1 VAGERGGRRSVY
13 VYRLVDRR
21 EDRWSRQVLDD
32 GGMAAAG
39 CAVAD
44 LNGDGRQ
51 DVVCVG
57 TATANVKWYENRH
70 E

>member
-1 VAGERGGRRSVY
+1 M
-13 VYRLVDRR
+13 RR
-21 EDRWSRQVLDD
+21 ETTWTTQVLDD

-44 LNGDGRQ
+44 LNGDTRL

-57 TATANVKWYENRH
+57 TATANVKWY
-70 E
+70 